1 MGNRTRHPYSP
12 VMAIRGA
19 HSAAAKCLP
28 APEVIAREKV
38 DAFIAGDTEFE
49 SRGSSS

>member
-19 HSAAAKCLP
+19 HSTAAKCLP
-28 APEVIAREKV
+28 APEVIARERV
-38 DAFIAGDTEFE
+38 EDIIAGDAEFE
-49 SRGSSS
+49 ARGSSS